1 LSRPPR
7 WTIKAT
13 TDFAVTEGEEQFV
26 AWSMLEKRP
35 KSRSSGRARAV
46 LGEDDPEIDS
56 ITFVMNDNTIV

>member
-1 LSRPPR
+1 
-7 WTIKAT
+7 
-13 TDFAVTEGEEQFV
+13 VTEGEEQFV